1 MRVLCVFATLLY
13 SFSIWAQTP
22 SRPNQPSQA
31 APPPRSVP
39 QELNSSG
46 PSTTP
51 TSLAGQEYRIGRD
64 DLIEVNVFE
73 VPELGSITRVGAS
86 GKISLPLLGSIDAAN
101 HTPIELERLIEE
113 ALKRNYIN
121 DPHVT
126 VLVREYA
133 SQPVSVIGA
142 VKAPGIYQLK
152 GQKYL
157 FDMLAMAQGLD
168 QANAGKTI
176 QILRRQSEGTDGTDE
191 PQTIAITT
199 EELFQSGKT
208 ELNIPIQAG
217 DIINV
222 SQAGSVFVIG
232 EVTRPGEY
240 VLRQGKDITAAQALA
255 LGGGFSKEAKKQQ
268 CLIIRIH
275 RDGSKEEIPVNV
287 AKILDGSLRDVPM
300 MPNDILFVPA
310 NKVKTGLLRGLD
322 TTIAIL
328 SARAAYRY

>member
-1 MRVLCVFATLLY
+1 MRVLCVFATLLF

-22 SRPNQPSQA
+22 TRPNQPSQV
-31 APPPRSVP
+31 APPRLVP
-39 QELNSSG
+39 QELNSNGS
-46 PSTTP
+46 STTP
-51 TSLAGQEYRIGRD
+51 TSLAGEEYRVGRD

-86 GKISLPLLGSIDAAN
+86 GKISLPLLGSIEAAN
-101 HTPIELERLIEE
+101 HTTLELERLIEE
-113 ALKRNYIN
+113 ALKTNYIN

-142 VKAPGIYQLK
+142 VKSPGIYQIK
-152 GQKYL
+152 GQKRL
-157 FDMLAMAQGLD
+157 LDMLAMAQGLD
-168 QANAGKTI
+168 QMSAGKTI
-176 QILRRQSEGTDGTDE
+176 QILRRQSEGTDGADE
-191 PQTIAITT
+191 PQKITITT

-217 DIINV
+217 DVINV
-222 SQAGSVFVIG
+222 LLAGSVFVIG

-275 RDGSKEEIPVNV
+275 HDGSKEEIPVNA
-287 AKILDGSLRDVPM
+287 AKILDGSLQDVPM

-310 NKVKTGLLRGLD
+310 NKVKSGLLRGLD
-322 TTIAIL
+322 ATIAVM

>member
-1 MRVLCVFATLLY
+1 MRALCVFATMLV
-13 SFSIWAQTP
+13 SVSIWAQTP
-22 SRPNQPSQA
+22 TVPSQPSPGA
-31 APPPRSVP
+31 PPRSVP
-39 QELNSSG
+39 QEAYSNG

-51 TSLAGQEYRIGRD
+51 TSLAGEEYRIGRD

-73 VPELGSITRVGAS
+73 VPELSSITRVGAS
-86 GKISLPLLGSIDAAN
+86 GRISLPLVGTVEAVN
-101 HTPIELERLIEE
+101 HTPVELERVIEE
-113 ALKRNYIN
+113 TLKRKYIN
-121 DPHVT
+121 EPHVT
-126 VLVREYA
+126 VFVREYA

-142 VKAPGIYQLK
+142 VKVPGIYQIK

-157 FDMLAMAQGLD
+157 LDMLAMAQGLD
-168 QANAGKTI
+168 QTNAGKTI
-176 QILRRQSEGTDGTDE
+176 QILRRRNEKPDE
-191 PQTIAITT
+191 PQTITITT

-217 DIINV
+217 DVINV
-222 SQAGSVFVIG
+222 LQAGSVFVIG

-275 RDGSKEEIPVNV
+275 RDGSKEEIPVDV
-287 AKILDGSLRDVPM
+287 AKILDGSLQDVPM

-310 NKVKTGLLRGLD
+310 NKVKTGLLRALD
-322 TTIAIL
+322 TTIATL
-328 SARAAYRY
+328 SARVAYRY

>member
-1 MRVLCVFATLLY
+1 MKVLCEPATLLFLL
-13 SFSIWAQTP
+13 SVWAQTP
-22 SRPNQPSQA
+22 TIPNQPSQV
-31 APPPRSVP
+31 APPRLVP
-39 QELNSSG
+39 EFNSNG

-51 TSLAGQEYRIGRD
+51 TSLAGEEYRIGRD

-73 VPELGSITRVGAS
+73 VPELGSTTRVGAT
-86 GKISLPLLGSIDAAN
+86 GKISLPLLGTIEAAN
-101 HTPIELERLIEE
+101 HTPLELERLIEE
-113 ALKRNYIN
+113 ALKRNYVN

-142 VKAPGIYQLK
+142 VKVPGIYQIK

-157 FDMLAMAQGLD
+157 LDVLAMAQGLD
-168 QANAGKTI
+168 QTNAGKTI
-176 QILRRQSEGTDGTDE
+176 QILRRRSEESDDA
-191 PQTIAITT
+191 QTIGITT

-217 DIINV
+217 DVINV
-222 SQAGSVFVIG
+222 LQAGSVFVIG

-240 VLRQGKDITAAQALA
+240 ALRQGKDITAAQALA

-275 RDGSKEEIPVNV
+275 GDGSKEEIPVNV
-287 AKILDGSLRDVPM
+287 AKILDGSLQDVPI

-310 NKVKTGLLRGLD
+310 NKVKTGLLRALD
-322 TTIAIL
+322 TTIATL
-328 SARAAYRY
+328 SARVAYRY

>member
-1 MRVLCVFATLLY
+1 MRVSWVFATLFF
-13 SFSIWAQTP
+13 SFSTWAQTP
-22 SRPNQPSQA
+22 TRPDQPSQV
-31 APPPRSVP
+31 APPRLVP
-39 QELNSSG
+39 QELNSNG

-51 TSLAGQEYRIGRD
+51 TSLAGEEYRIGRD

-86 GKISLPLLGSIDAAN
+86 GKISLALLGSIEAAN

-113 ALKRNYIN
+113 ALKKNYIN

-142 VKAPGIYQLK
+142 VRAPGIYQIK
-152 GQKYL
+152 GQKRL
-157 FDMLAMAQGLD
+157 LDMLAMAQGLD
-168 QANAGKTI
+168 QTNAGKTI
-176 QILRRQSEGTDGTDE
+176 QILRRQSEGTNASDE
-191 PQTIAITT
+191 PQTITITT
-199 EELFQSGKT
+199 EALFQSGKT
-208 ELNIPIQAG
+208 ELNMPIEAG
-217 DIINV
+217 DVINV
-222 SQAGSVFVIG
+222 LQAGSVFVIG

-240 VLRQGKDITAAQALA
+240 VVRQGKDITAAQALA
-255 LGGGFSKEAKKQQ
+255 LGGGFSKDAKKRQ

-287 AKILDGSLRDVPM
+287 AKILDGSLQDVSM

-310 NKVKTGLLRGLD
+310 NKVKSGLTKALD
-322 TTIAIL
+322 TTIAVM
-328 SARAAYRY
+328 SARVAYRY

>member
-1 MRVLCVFATLLY
+1 MRVLCAFATVLF
-13 SFSIWAQTP
+13 SFSVWARAQTV
-22 SRPNQPSQA
+22 PNQPSQVT
-31 APPPRSVP
+31 PQPRLVP
-39 QELNSSG
+39 EFSSNG

-51 TSLAGQEYRIGRD
+51 TSLAGEEYRIGRD
-64 DLIEVNVFE
+64 DLIDVNVFE
-73 VPELGSITRVGAS
+73 VPELSSITRVGAT
-86 GKISLPLLGSIDAAN
+86 GRISIPLLGTIEAAN
-101 HTPIELERLIEE
+101 HTPLELERLVEE
-113 ALKRNYIN
+113 ALKKNYIN

-133 SQPVSVIGA
+133 SQPVSVVGA

-157 FDMLAMAQGLD
+157 LDMLAMAQGLD

-176 QILRRQSEGTDGTDE
+176 QILRRNSKEPDESQSIT
-191 PQTIAITT
+191 ITT

-217 DIINV
+217 DVINV
-222 SQAGSVFVIG
+222 LQAGSVFVIG

-240 VLRQGKDITAAQALA
+240 IVRQGKDISAAQALA

-268 CLIIRIH
+268 CLIIRLH

-287 AKILDGSLRDVPM
+287 AKILDGSLQDVPM

-310 NKVKTGLLRGLD
+310 NKVKTGLSRALD

-328 SARAAYRY
+328 SARVAYRY